1 MNNNQVLTISVA
13 SLSFQ
18 QQWPKTTISP
28 KSNPS
33 AQHMRKRAKKK
44 MRKIQQLSKI
54 DLMAGTAF
62 LMQTANNIK
71 TSHS

>member
-18 QQWPKTTISP
+18 QQWPKDHNFSKPSP
-28 KSNPS
+28 N

-44 MRKIQQLSKI
+44 MRKIQQLTKI

-62 LMQTANNIK
+62 LIQTSNNIK

>member
-1 MNNNQVLTISVA
+1 
-13 SLSFQ
+13 
-18 QQWPKTTISP
+18 
-28 KSNPS
+28 
-33 AQHMRKRAKKK
+33 MRKRAKKK

>member
-1 MNNNQVLTISVA
+1 MAKDHNFSK
-13 SLSFQ
+13 
-18 QQWPKTTISP
+18 P
-28 KSNPS
+28 NPN